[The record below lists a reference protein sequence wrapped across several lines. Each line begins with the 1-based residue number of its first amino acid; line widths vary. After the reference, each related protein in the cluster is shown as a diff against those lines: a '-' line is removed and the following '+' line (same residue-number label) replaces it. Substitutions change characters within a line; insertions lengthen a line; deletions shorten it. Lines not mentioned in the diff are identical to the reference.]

1 LLVSEVSSL
10 SDGPSAP
17 SRIIIIG
24 SGAVGL
30 YAASLLAKRGR
41 NVLVIESGD
50 QHLGTFAAESYASVG
65 RPHSGISLGRSRSLG
80 GTTNLWGGQ
89 LVEFQ
94 PIDFNGRDWL
104 PGSRWPVAYEE
115 IAPYYATTYT
125 NLAIPAAMQHDE
137 DIWQGISAACPL
149 LGSDFEVIL
158 TRWLRTP
165 STAVMFARQIQS
177 DEKMSVLTGCTAV
190 GFRGEG
196 GRIQRVKVVDKA
208 AKSHWIDGDVFI
220 LAAGTIE
227 NSRLL
232 LHAAQ
237 DQQWQCPWRA
247 NRTIGRFF
255 QDHPCYKVGVVEP
268 TDKRALFNM
277 FSTIVYKGF
286 KFQPKFRFR
295 NEVLEQRRIL
305 SVLGNFMFEGHAS
318 EHLVYLKQFLKAAV
332 ISRKLSGISDL
343 FRNVIGSVRYLVPLM
358 WRYVK
363 DHRIFV
369 PGSANIGLGIQ
380 AEQAPC
386 ADSRITID
394 SSSLDACGLPRVVL
408 DWRLGDHELESI
420 REFVVK
426 VRDAMQSARIGRLD
440 IDEDLLNRNPKFLA
454 KLKDNYHQMGGTVM
468 GFSEQ
473 DGVVDKNLCVFG
485 TTNFYVGGASIF
497 RTSSNANPTFT
508 AMAFATRLVD
518 HLTGSETDQRF
529 FGEL

>member
-1 LLVSEVSSL
+1 MLVSEVSSL
-10 SDGPSAP
+10 PNGASAS
-17 SRIIIIG
+17 SRIVIIG
-24 SGAVGL
+24 SGAIGL
-30 YAASLLAKRGR
+30 YAASLLAMRGR

-50 QHLGTFAAESYASVG
+50 RHLGTFAAESYVSVG
-65 RPHSGISLGRSRSLG
+65 RPHRGISLGRSRSLG

-104 PGSRWPVAYEE
+104 PGSKWPVGYDE
-115 IAPYYATTYT
+115 IAPYYARTYE

-137 DIWQGISAACPL
+137 GVWRGISSDCPQ
-149 LGSDFEVIL
+149 LGNDFEVFL

-165 STAVMFARQIQS
+165 GTAVMFARQIES
-177 DEKMSVLTGCTAV
+177 DKKMCVFTGCTAV

-196 GRIQRVKVVDKA
+196 GRIQAVKVLEKTG
-208 AKSHWIDGDVFI
+208 KSHWIDGDVFI

-232 LHAAQ
+232 LHTAQ
-237 DQQWQCPWRA
+237 DPQWECPWRA
-247 NRTIGRFF
+247 NKTIGQFF
-255 QDHPCYKVGVVEP
+255 QDHPVCKIGVVEP
-268 TDKRALFNM
+268 TDKRTFFNM
-277 FSTIVYKGF
+277 FSTIVLKGY
-286 KFQPKFRFR
+286 KFQPKIRFR
-295 NEVLEQRRIL
+295 NEVLAQRRIL
-305 SVLGNFMFEGHAS
+305 NVQGFFMFEGKVS
-318 EHLVYLKQFLKAAV
+318 EHLVYLKQFLKAA
-332 ISRKLSGISDL
+332 IFSRKLSGTGDL
-343 FRNVIGSVRYLVPLM
+343 FRNFIGSIRFLVPLM

-394 SSSLDACGLPRVVL
+394 GSSLDVYGLPRVVL
-408 DWRLGDHELESI
+408 DWRINEHDLESI
-420 REFVVK
+420 REFAIQI
-426 VRDAMQSARIGRLD
+426 RDAMQSAGIGRLE
-440 IDEDLLNRNPKFLA
+440 IDEDLLNRNPKFLSN
-454 KLKDNYHQMGGTVM
+454 LRDNYHQIGGTVM

-473 DGVVDKNLCVFG
+473 HGVVDKNLRVFG

-518 HLTGSETDQRF
+518 HLTGSGTDKANQSQD
-529 FGEL
+529 